1 MDAASYLTSLR
12 ADVASV
18 AATPPERLDAPV
30 TTCPGWSIAD
40 LVTHLGRIH
49 RWARANL
56 AIPQDGEM
64 AARTPP
70 PGFVGRD
77 LLDWFTDGADE
88 LMATFADSDLD
99 VIHPTFAGPRP
110 GAWWLRRQALE
121 TAVHRWDVQHA
132 LGDAAPIPRDVA
144 ADGIDEWLVL
154 QSARQWTPP
163 HDLVG
168 SIHLHGTDGPGEW
181 LLRFDGTME
190 VEVGH
195 HKGDTAV
202 RGALSDL
209 YLLLWGRITTE
220 PLDVIGDD
228 TLLAR
233 FLDSL

>member
-1 MDAASYLTSLR
+1 
-12 ADVASV
+12 
-18 AATPPERLDAPV
+18 
-30 TTCPGWSIAD
+30 
-40 LVTHLGRIH
+40 
-49 RWARANL
+49 
-56 AIPQDGEM
+56 M

-132 LGDAAPIPRDVA
+132 LGDAA
-144 ADGIDEWLVL
+144 
-154 QSARQWTPP
+154 
-163 HDLVG
+163 
-168 SIHLHGTDGPGEW
+168 
-181 LLRFDGTME
+181 ME